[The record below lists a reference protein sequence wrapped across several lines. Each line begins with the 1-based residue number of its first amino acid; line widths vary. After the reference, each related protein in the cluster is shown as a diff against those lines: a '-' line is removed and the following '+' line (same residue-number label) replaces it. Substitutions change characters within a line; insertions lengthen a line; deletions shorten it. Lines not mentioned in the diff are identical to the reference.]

1 MPKYVGLKERERR
14 TRDRRVTQLVGEQQR
29 AEQAAASV
37 EQSHQRV
44 ITLGLHC
51 PDCVRLLRVR
61 PRTSQDARCRS
72 CRRALLPPRSVR
84 RAAIRRATERERA
97 REAGELGDGY
107 SKPPVWAFG

>member
-1 MPKYVGLKERERR
+1 MPKYVGLEERERH
-14 TRDRRVTQLVGEQQR
+14 TRDRWVTQLVGEQQR
-29 AEQAAASV
+29 GEQAASV

-51 PDCVRLLRVR
+51 PDCVRQLRVR

-72 CRRALLPPRSVR
+72 YHRALLPPRSVR

-97 REAGELGDGY
+97 QEAGELGDEY
-107 SKPPVWAFG
+107 S